1 MDPEIDGEK
10 LAKVK
15 ELIGLIPQDQ
25 LPVEVQTFLVRQ
37 LS

>member
-1 MDPEIDGEK
+1 
-10 LAKVK
+10 VK

-25 LPVEVQTFLVRQ
+25 LPLEVQTFLVRQ